1 MTRVVAIDDEPLA
14 LQLVKGYVEKTPTL
28 ELAGAFDN
36 PVDAVAFIQS
46 SDVDLVLLDIQMP
59 DLTGTELAK
68 VIAGGPKV
76 IFTTAYEKYALEGFR
91 LDAVDYLLKPFS
103 YAEFLKA
110 VQKAE
115 RLLAAER
122 NQLSAAERNQLPA
135 LEVNN
140 DFLFIKSESR
150 IRRINFSEIHYIE
163 GLKDYVKIWLKDEK
177 KPVLS
182 LSTLKALESRLPG
195 DRFMRVHRSFIVNL
209 DTVKVIERGRIVFGE
224 VRIPVTEQYIENFRK
239 FLDRNFV

>member
-1 MTRVVAIDDEPLA
+1 MTMVVAIDDEPLA

-36 PVDAVAFIQS
+36 PVDAVAFIRS
-46 SDVDLVLLDIQMP
+46 GDVDLVLLDIQMP
-59 DLTGTELAK
+59 DLTGTELAR

-115 RLLAAER
+115 KLINLER
-122 NQLSAAERNQLPA
+122 KELPSLEIRN
-135 LEVNN
+135 E
-140 DFLFIKSESR
+140 FLFIRSDYK
-150 IRRINFSEIHYIE
+150 IRRIDFSEIHYIE
-163 GLKDYVKIWLKDEK
+163 GLKDYVKIFLRGEK
-177 KPVLS
+177 KPLLS
-182 LSTLKALESRLPG
+182 QSTLKALESRLPE
-195 DRFMRVHRSFIVNL
+195 DRFMRVHRSYIVNL
-209 DTVKVIERGRIVFGE
+209 ETVKVIDRGRIVYGE
-224 VRIPVTEQYIENFRK
+224 VRIPVTEQYRDRFQE
-239 FLDRNFV
+239 FLDRNFI

>member
-1 MTRVVAIDDEPLA
+1 MTRIVAIDDEPLA
-14 LQLVKGYVEKTPTL
+14 LQLVKRYIEKTPTL
-28 ELAGAFDN
+28 ELAGAFDS
-36 PVDAVAFIQS
+36 PVDAVSFIQS
-46 SDVDLVLLDIQMP
+46 ADVDLVLLDIQMP
-59 DLTGTELAK
+59 DLSGTELAR

-115 RLLAAER
+115 KLMGAER
-122 NQLSAAERNQLPA
+122 RELPA

-209 DTVKVIERGRIVFGE
+209 ETVKVIERGRIVFGE

-239 FLDRNFV
+239 FLDRNFI

>member
-14 LQLVKGYVEKTPTL
+14 LQLVKGYVEKTPAL

-36 PVDAVAFIQS
+36 PVEAIAFIQS
-46 SDVDLVLLDIQMP
+46 ADVDLLLLDIQMP
-59 DLTGTELAK
+59 DLTGTELAR

-115 RLLAAER
+115 RLIAAER
-122 NQLSAAERNQLPA
+122 SHLPS
-135 LEVNN
+135 LEISN

-163 GLKDYVKIWLKDEK
+163 GLKDYVKIWLINEK

-182 LSTLKALESRLPG
+182 LSTLKALESRLPSE
-195 DRFMRVHRSFIVNL
+195 RFMRVHRSFIVNL
-209 DTVKVIERGRIVFGE
+209 ETVKVIERGRIVFGE
-224 VRIPVTEQYIENFRK
+224 VRIPVTEQYAENFRK
-239 FLDRNFV
+239 FLDRNFI

>member
-14 LQLVKGYVEKTPTL
+14 LQLVKGYIEKSPTL

-36 PVDAVAFIQS
+36 PVEAVAFIQS
-46 SDVDLVLLDIQMP
+46 GDVDLVLLDIQMP
-59 DLTGTELAK
+59 DLTGTELAR

-115 RLLAAER
+115 KLIAAER
-122 NQLSAAERNQLPA
+122 SHLPS
-135 LEVNN
+135 LEISN
-140 DFLFIKSESR
+140 DYLFVKSESR
-150 IRRINFSEIHYIE
+150 LRRINFSEIQYIE
-163 GLKDYVKIWLKDEK
+163 GLKDYVKIWLRDEK

-182 LSTLKALESRLPG
+182 LSTLKALESRLPS

-209 DTVKVIERGRIVFGE
+209 ETVKVIERGRIVFGE
-224 VRIPVTEQYIENFRK
+224 VRIPVTEQYLENFRK
-239 FLDRNFV
+239 FLDRNFI

>member
-36 PVDAVAFIQS
+36 PVEAVAFIRS
-46 SDVDLVLLDIQMP
+46 ADVDLVLLDIQMP
-59 DLTGTELAK
+59 DLTGTELAR
-68 VIAGGPKV
+68 VIVGGPKV

-103 YAEFLKA
+103 YAEFLRA

-115 RLLAAER
+115 RLIETEG
-122 NQLSAAERNQLPA
+122 SQLPS
-135 LEVNN
+135 LEVSN
-140 DFLFIKSESR
+140 DFLFVKSESR
-150 IRRINFSEIHYIE
+150 LRRINFSEIHYIE
-163 GLKDYVKIWLKDEK
+163 GLKDYVKIWLKDER

-209 DTVKVIERGRIVFGE
+209 ETVRIIERGRIVFGE
-224 VRIPVTEQYIENFRK
+224 VRIPVTDQYRENFQK
-239 FLDRNFV
+239 FLDRNFI

>member
-1 MTRVVAIDDEPLA
+1 MIKVVAIDDEPLA
-14 LQLVKGYVEKTPTL
+14 LQLVKGYIEKTPFL

-36 PVDAVAFIQS
+36 PLEAVRFIGS
-46 SDVDLVLLDIQMP
+46 SDVDLILLDIQMP
-59 DLTGTELAK
+59 DLTGTEMAR
-68 VIAGGPKV
+68 VISGGPKV

-115 RLLAAER
+115 KLIDAEKNRLP
-122 NQLSAAERNQLPA
+122 S

-140 DFLFIKSESR
+140 DFIFIKSEYKT
-150 IRRINFSEIHYIE
+150 RRINFSEIHYIE
-163 GLKDYVKIWLKDEK
+163 GLKDYVKIFLTGEK

-182 LSTLKALESRLPG
+182 LSTLKALEARLPEE
-195 DRFMRVHRSFIVNL
+195 RFMRVHRSYIVNL
-209 DTVKVIERGRIVFGE
+209 DTVKVIDRNRIVFGE
-224 VRIPVTEQYIENFRK
+224 VRIPVTDQYKENFQK
-239 FLDRNFV
+239 FLDRNFI